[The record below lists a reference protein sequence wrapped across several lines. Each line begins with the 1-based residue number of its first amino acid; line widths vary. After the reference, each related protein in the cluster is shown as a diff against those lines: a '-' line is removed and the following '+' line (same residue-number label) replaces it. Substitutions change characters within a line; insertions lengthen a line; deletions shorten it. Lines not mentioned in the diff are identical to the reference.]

1 METARKRFK
10 LAADAEQHIRK
21 EALEDLRFYA
31 GEQWPDNIVS
41 DRNLTNR
48 PILTI
53 NRLPQFAQ
61 QVINEQR
68 ASRPSIQVNPVGDGA
83 DVETA
88 EIIQGLMRH
97 IEINSDAEVAYDT
110 AFEHAV
116 IHGFG
121 YFLLTTEY
129 CDDESTDQDIVIEE
143 IEDPFSIYYDPTC
156 KKPDFAD
163 AEFAFRI
170 SEIPVDKYKEDYP
183 DSHVA
188 SLADFRSI
196 GDAER
201 DWFSADG
208 VRVAEYWH
216 IEKKPRTMV
225 RLTSGRMVDD
235 SKLKDDDQIELRNGK
250 PITRKSVTRT
260 CVWTKMNAREVL
272 DERVIPGKSVPV
284 IPVLGGKLIVNGR
297 KKLVGIVRHAKDA
310 QRMFNYARSGVVE
323 QIALASKAP
332 WIMAEGQ
339 DEDHEQ
345 EWKLA
350 NVKNYSRLVYKPTE
364 IGGTPVGPPIRN
376 TWEPPIQAL
385 TQSLAQSDQDLKS
398 TTGIFDPS
406 LGERTTGQSGVA
418 INALQRQGERA
429 NAHLLDNMT
438 RSVRRAGKVALEMIP
453 TVYDVPRVL
462 RIVNPDQSH
471 RMVTINEQFMLEGVA
486 RIYDLTVGRY
496 DVTISTGPSYNS
508 RRQEFVQSV
517 LSLVQ
522 AAPETMAFVMDLLV
536 RNMDW
541 PGAAEIA
548 DRLKKM
554 LPQQLQDPEKNA
566 DGSAGPP
573 PLPAAIQAQIQQMMQ
588 QNAMLVQELQKVSQ
602 TLESKRLDIES
613 KERIAGQTNEV
624 ALVIADLKTQSTQS
638 LAMMREEFAS
648 IADRLQHMNVGQSI
662 EQDAMN
668 SEADRQ
674 QQTDLAA
681 ADQQHQAGQGEADRQ
696 HQAAQSE
703 LDRQHQVAQATAAQA
718 AALKAA
724 AARPKPMPGNP
735 KPAARKPPAKAA

>member
-1 METARKRFK
+1 MEVARKRFK
-10 LAADAEQHIRK
+10 LAAEAEQHIRK
-21 EALEDLRFYA
+21 EALDDLRFYA

-97 IEINSDAEVAYDT
+97 IEVNSNAEVAYDT

-156 KKPDFAD
+156 KKPDGKD
-163 AEFAFRI
+163 AEFAFRV
-170 SEIPVDKYKEDYP
+170 SEIPLDKYKEDYKN
-183 DSHVA
+183 SKVA
-188 SLADFRSI
+188 SLSDFRSI

-201 DWFSADG
+201 DWFTQDG

-216 IEKKPRTMV
+216 IDKKPRVMV
-225 RLTSGRMVDD
+225 RLTDGRMVDD
-235 SKLKDDDQIELRNGK
+235 SKLEDTDQIELRNGK

-260 CVWTKMNAREVL
+260 CVWTKMNALEVL
-272 DERVIPGKSVPV
+272 DERIIPGKSIPL

-297 KKLVGIVRHAKDA
+297 KKLIGIVRHAKDA
-310 QRMFNYARSGVVE
+310 QRMFNYARTGVVE

-339 DEDHEQ
+339 DENHEE
-345 EWKLA
+345 EWRLA
-350 NVKNYSRLVYKPTE
+350 NVKNYSRLIYKNT
-364 IGGTPVGPPIRN
+364 GTRDQPVGPPIRN

-406 LGERTTGQSGVA
+406 LGERTASQSGVA
-418 INALQRQGERA
+418 ISALQRQGERA

-438 RSVRRAGKVALEMIP
+438 RSVRRAGVVALEMLP
-453 TVYDVPRVL
+453 TVYDAARVI

-471 RMVTINEQFMLEGVA
+471 RMVTINEQFMELGVA
-486 RIYDLTVGRY
+486 KIYDLTVGRY
-496 DVTISTGPSYNS
+496 DVTVSTGPSYHS

-522 AAPETMAFVMDLLV
+522 AAPQTMAFVMDLLV

-554 LPQQLQDPEKNA
+554 LPQQLQDPEKDSP
-566 DGSAGPP
+566 DGQP
-573 PLPAAIQAQIQQMMQ
+573 PLPAAVQAQIQQMMQ

-602 TLESKRLDIES
+602 TLETKRLDIES
-613 KERIAGQTNEV
+613 KERIAGDRNRV
-624 ALVIADLKTQSTQS
+624 DMIIADLKVQSAQ
-638 LAMMREEFAS
+638 AMALMQREFAS
-648 IADRLQHMNVGQSI
+648 IADRLNHLNVGQSI
-662 EQDAMN
+662 EQDAID
-668 SEADRQ
+668 SA
-674 QQTDLAA
+674 
-681 ADQQHQAGQGEADRQ
+681 ADRQ
-696 HQAAQSE
+696 HQADQGDA
-703 LDRQHQVAQATAAQA
+703 DRQHQAQQSDLERQHQAEQAEAARQA
-718 AALKAA
+718 ALDAAKAQPKPLPKAA
-724 AARPKPMPGNP
+724 
-735 KPAARKPPAKAA
+735 